1 MKAYVSFYYSLKNE
15 IIHSSSLQIE
25 KQNNLTKTDRQ
36 ISSAFSTFSSSQ
48 RNETI
53 IIIIIPLRKKKSRRK
68 TFLKKERERERKV
81 QGRDRFG
88 ELRPERLN
96 KVSRGNYKRGKC
108 RVGGG

>member
-53 IIIIIPLRKKKSRRK
+53 IIVIITFKKKEISK
-68 TFLKKERERERKV
+68 ENSFLRKKEREKS
-81 QGRDRFG
+81 RDGTGLESFDQS
-88 ELRPERLN
+88 
-96 KVSRGNYKRGKC
+96 V
-108 RVGGG
+108 

>member
-53 IIIIIPLRKKKSRRK
+53 IIAFKKKEISK
-68 TFLKKERERERKV
+68 ENSFLRKKEREKS
-81 QGRDRFG
+81 RDGTGLESFG
-88 ELRPERLN
+88 QS
-96 KVSRGNYKRGKC
+96 V
-108 RVGGG
+108 

>member
-53 IIIIIPLRKKKSRRK
+53 IIAFKKKEISK
-68 TFLKKERERERKV
+68 ENSFLRKKEREKS
-81 QGRDRFG
+81 RDGTGLESFDQS
-88 ELRPERLN
+88 
-96 KVSRGNYKRGKC
+96 V
-108 RVGGG
+108 

>member
-53 IIIIIPLRKKKSRRK
+53 IIVIITFKKKEISK
-68 TFLKKERERERKV
+68 ENSFLRKKEREKS
-81 QGRDRFG
+81 RDGTGLESFG
-88 ELRPERLN
+88 QS
-96 KVSRGNYKRGKC
+96 V
-108 RVGGG
+108 